1 MYKLLLVD
9 DEILVREAIAG
20 NIHWKELG
28 YELVST
34 CENGKEAITY
44 IKENKVDVVLT
55 DVCMPFIDGIELSKY
70 IHINNL
76 EIDVIIFSGYNEF
89 EYAQKAIR
97 YGVSEYLS
105 KPITSYELSEVLI
118 NLKKRLD
125 KKKEIENEFKK
136 INKSYFKNLIL
147 IQSKIIKNL
156 IMGNELEES
165 RKEIEE
171 YGINIDYLAYRVAII
186 EIDIYSDSYNTDKDK
201 IKQGDMKSFVI
212 YNISNEIIKR
222 YNAGEVCKGDNNRA
236 FILLWTNSP
245 REFSNIISKIF
256 EEIQEEVFKFSELTI
271 TISIG
276 ENVYSL
282 SDLHKSYK
290 DAEEL
295 LLYKY
300 LWNENQIF
308 DREKLKNK
316 LNASLNLDGI
326 IDKLILSIK
335 LNERKQI
342 EENIFEI
349 QELFREGYIKKDKM
363 CLYLFEIISQTCD
376 LLRLSNIAEE
386 FIYKIK
392 ENSITKITESRYLSE
407 AIVIL
412 KEFCFMSCEK
422 MYIQKNSYSNK
433 LAILA
438 LDYIEKNYNDYDLN
452 LNIICSYL
460 CISTSYFS
468 TIFKNYTGYT
478 FMEVLIRT
486 RMDKA
491 KELLENTNLKNYE
504 ISDKVGFRDPHY
516 FSIAFKK
523 ITGKS
528 PKEYAKEMRKN

>member
-171 YGINIDYLAYRVAII
+171 YGINIDYLSYRVAII

-212 YNISNEIIKR
+212 YNISNEIIKK

-392 ENSITKITESRYLSE
+392 ENSITKITESRSLSE

>member
-392 ENSITKITESRYLSE
+392 ENSITKITESRSLSE

-478 FMEVLIRT
+478 FIEVLIRT

>member
-171 YGINIDYLAYRVAII
+171 YGINIDYLSYRVAII

-392 ENSITKITESRYLSE
+392 ENSITKITESRSLSE

>member
-171 YGINIDYLAYRVAII
+171 YGISIDYLAYRVAII

-392 ENSITKITESRYLSE
+392 ENSITKITESRSLSE

-422 MYIQKNSYSNK
+422 MYIQKDSYSNK

>member
-1 MYKLLLVD
+1 VYKLLLVD

-392 ENSITKITESRYLSE
+392 ENSITKITESRSLSE

>member
-276 ENVYSL
+276 EDVYKRQGSGRV
-282 SDLHKSYK
+282 
-290 DAEEL
+290 
-295 LLYKY
+295 
-300 LWNENQIF
+300 IF
-308 DREKLKNK
+308 SNPP
-316 LNASLNLDGI
+316 
-326 IDKLILSIK
+326 
-335 LNERKQI
+335 
-342 EENIFEI
+342 
-349 QELFREGYIKKDKM
+349 KK
-363 CLYLFEIISQTCD
+363 
-376 LLRLSNIAEE
+376 
-386 FIYKIK
+386 
-392 ENSITKITESRYLSE
+392 
-407 AIVIL
+407 
-412 KEFCFMSCEK
+412 
-422 MYIQKNSYSNK
+422 
-433 LAILA
+433 
-438 LDYIEKNYNDYDLN
+438 
-452 LNIICSYL
+452 
-460 CISTSYFS
+460 
-468 TIFKNYTGYT
+468 
-478 FMEVLIRT
+478 
-486 RMDKA
+486 
-491 KELLENTNLKNYE
+491 
-504 ISDKVGFRDPHY
+504 
-516 FSIAFKK
+516 
-523 ITGKS
+523 
-528 PKEYAKEMRKN
+528 

>member
-392 ENSITKITESRYLSE
+392 ENSITKITESRSLSE

-468 TIFKNYTGYT
+468 TIFKNYIGYT

>member
-1 MYKLLLVD
+1 
-9 DEILVREAIAG
+9 
-20 NIHWKELG
+20 
-28 YELVST
+28 
-34 CENGKEAITY
+34 
-44 IKENKVDVVLT
+44 
-55 DVCMPFIDGIELSKY
+55 MPFIDGIELSKY

-392 ENSITKITESRYLSE
+392 ENSITKITESRSLSE